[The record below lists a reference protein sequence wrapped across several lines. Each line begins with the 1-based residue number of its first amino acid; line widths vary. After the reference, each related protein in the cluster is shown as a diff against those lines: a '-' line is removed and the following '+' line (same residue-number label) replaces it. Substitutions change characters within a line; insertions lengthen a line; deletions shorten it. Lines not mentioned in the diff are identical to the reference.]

1 MEVEIASYNMSK
13 PPITGLS
20 TIPYLNMKSEILIL
34 KHQNCVDTA
43 VIIKALMRRLP
54 AIP

>member
-1 MEVEIASYNMSK
+1 
-13 PPITGLS
+13 
-20 TIPYLNMKSEILIL
+20 LIL

-54 AIP
+54 AIPWKAAFS